1 MKHFLCI
8 ILLLSSHLL
17 YSQSSRINLSGKVK
31 FVSDAPLEIIKAES
45 EKLTGIIDF
54 ASNSFAFTVNLKSF
68 EGFNSALQK
77 EHFHENYLESEDY
90 PAITYTGKVLD
101 KIDWTQD
108 GTYEVRTKGKFNI
121 HGIAKER
128 ILKNKIIVKNGKV
141 KIISSFNIALAD
153 YNITIPRI
161 VHKKIAEEIDIS
173 LEIIQSL

>member
-8 ILLLSSHLL
+8 ILLSSSHLL

-68 EGFNSALQK
+68 ECFNSALQK

-108 GTYEVRTKGKFNI
+108 GTYEVRTKGKLI
-121 HGIAKER
+121 YT
-128 ILKNKIIVKNGKV
+128 V
-141 KIISSFNIALAD
+141 
-153 YNITIPRI
+153 
-161 VHKKIAEEIDIS
+161 
-173 LEIIQSL
+173 